1 MLSLCVCEVSV
12 GVCVEGRRRRR
23 SRPGIQNQKQEPH
36 TKLWGIIF
44 GMRCWW
50 FLLRFL
56 FVCLCFFLLGML
68 HLGYAC
74 LISSSCGGMER
85 VQTQFFMT
93 ESAGTAQGVDVA
105 LPWGHGA
112 YANPIFDN
120 IRTIFCRIGL
130 QSMWHSFASVGL
142 VLARCWALLGH
153 IAECTA
159 PRWVVSAP
167 SSPML
172 GRCWSCWAMLGQRWD
187 RIALILS
194 YFGPRWSKDTGIWE
208 LPKIA

>member
-1 MLSLCVCEVSV
+1 MC
-12 GVCVEGRRRRR
+12 GGGRRRRR

-50 FLLRFL
+50 FLLRF

-112 YANPIFDN
+112 YANPISTKLGPYFAELV
-120 IRTIFCRIGL
+120 CRACGTVLPPSASFWPDVGRFWGTLQNVRLHVGL
-130 QSMWHSFASVGL
+130 CRPHLRPCWADVGHAGQCWASVGTAL
-142 VLARCWALLGH
+142 RLSWA
-153 IAECTA
+153 I
-159 PRWVVSAP
+159 
-167 SSPML
+167 L
-172 GRCWSCWAMLGQRWD
+172 GRVGAKTPGPGSC
-187 RIALILS
+187 
-194 YFGPRWSKDTGIWE
+194 PR
-208 LPKIA
+208 LPREFYLFPPW